1 MNLIFMTGIVEWIQ
15 SIDGVASITVGG
27 ISLAAIVAAVWGM
40 LKASKYGKI
49 FLNIE
54 KVFNASQKLIDDL
67 TKENQKKEEELLI
80 KEAEIKVREEEQ
92 LATTQFLMKSMSLII
107 AQSNGIQSLDKIAL
121 LEEAKDLK
129 DNVIDK
135 AKRTLQEIKNDA
147 IKAKEVLVEETKEN
161 VEELKVDTFKEV
173 GNLLDKYTKNKK

>member
-1 MNLIFMTGIVEWIQ
+1 MDLIIMNGIVEWVQ
-15 SIDGVASITVGG
+15 TIDGVASITVGG
-27 ISLAAIVAAVWGM
+27 VSIAAIVAAVWGM
-40 LKASKYGKI
+40 LKASKYGKV

-54 KVFNASQKLIDDL
+54 KVFKESQNLIDNL
-67 TKENQKKEEELLI
+67 TKENQKKEEEILI
-80 KEAEIKVREEEQ
+80 KEAEIKVKDEEH
-92 LATTQFLMKSMSLII
+92 LATTQFLMKAISLII

-135 AKRTLQEIKNDA
+135 AKRTLEEIKNDV

>member
-1 MNLIFMTGIVEWIQ
+1 M
-15 SIDGVASITVGG
+15 
-27 ISLAAIVAAVWGM
+27 
-40 LKASKYGKI
+40 K
-49 FLNIE
+49 
-54 KVFNASQKLIDDL
+54 KVFNASQNLIDDL

-80 KEAEIKVREEEQ
+80 KEAEIKVKDEEQ

-135 AKRTLQEIKNDA
+135 AKRTLQEIKNDV
-147 IKAKEVLVEETKEN
+147 IKAK
-161 VEELKVDTFKEV
+161 
-173 GNLLDKYTKNKK
+173 GSIG

>member
-1 MNLIFMTGIVEWIQ
+1 MNLIIMNGIVEWVQ

-27 ISLAAIVAAVWGM
+27 VSLAAIVAAVWGM

-54 KVFNASQKLIDDL
+54 KVFNQSQNLIDDL
-67 TKENQKKEEELLI
+67 TKENQKKDEELLI
-80 KEAEIKVREEEQ
+80 KEAEIKVKNEEQ

-135 AKRTLQEIKNDA
+135 AKKTLQEIKDDV

-161 VEELKVDTFKEV
+161 VEELKVDAFKEV
-173 GNLLDKYTKNKK
+173 GNMLDKYTQNKK

>member
-1 MNLIFMTGIVEWIQ
+1 MNLIIMNGIVEWVQ
-15 SIDGVASITVGG
+15 TIDGVASITVGG
-27 ISLAAIVAAVWGM
+27 VSLVAIAAAVWGM

-54 KVFNASQKLIDDL
+54 KVFNASQNLIDDL
-67 TKENQKKEEELLI
+67 TKENEKKEEELLI
-80 KEAEIKVREEEQ
+80 KEAEIKVKDEEH

-161 VEELKVDTFKEV
+161 VEKLSVDTFKEV
-173 GNLLDKYTKNKK
+173 GNMLDKYTKNKK